1 MRIVPIVL
9 AMGGALLL
17 AAFTAARPSTSPP
30 KLKVGTYDS
39 RAVAVAFAAS
49 KHNPVAAKK
58 AEHDEAKEAGDAAK
72 LAELERW
79 GRSLQR
85 RLHRQGFARV
95 PVDDLLEH
103 VEARLPEAAAKAGVD
118 VIAFGCDYASDAV
131 EVVDVTRELVA
142 LFDPS
147 PKTLETVAQLAKVP
161 PVDLDDIRD

>member
-1 MRIVPIVL
+1 MRTVPIVL

-17 AAFTAARPSTSPP
+17 AAFTAARPSTSP

-58 AEHDEAKEAGDAAK
+58 AEHDKAREAGDTAK

-79 GRSLQR
+79 GKSLQR

-103 VEARLPEAAAKAGVD
+103 VEARLPEAAEKAGVD
-118 VIAFGCDYASDAV
+118 VIAFGCDYASESV

-147 PKTLETVAQLAKVP
+147 PKTLETVAQLAKMP
-161 PVDLDDIRD
+161 PVSLDEIRD